1 MGVTIRDVAKQADV
15 SISTVSRVLNDTCPV
30 HSEKRVRVERA
41 VAELGYTPNP
51 AARSLLTR
59 ETGGIGIILPFVS
72 GEFFSEFLNGVDEA
86 AQEEDYFLLISTSHH
101 SSDDLKKAMR
111 GMYKR
116 VDGLLVMAP
125 QMSTAE
131 VRDLAP
137 AGIPLVFV
145 NTRFVEENPEGITFD
160 NYGGMYAMTTH
171 LVSKGH
177 RRIGF
182 ITGPKDAYDAQE
194 RLRGYRKALQDVGIA
209 EDEELILN
217 GEYDQK
223 TGFERTKTLLA
234 LEQRP
239 TAIMASNDDSAI
251 GVLSALREQ
260 GVAIPEEM
268 AVTGFDDVPS
278 ARYASPPLS
287 SVHVPVRELGSAAIR
302 LLTER
307 LKNDRL
313 DSTLRTLP
321 VALNLRQTS

>member
-1 MGVTIRDVAKQADV
+1 
-15 SISTVSRVLNDTCPV
+15 
-30 HSEKRVRVERA
+30 
-41 VAELGYTPNP
+41 
-51 AARSLLTR
+51 
-59 ETGGIGIILPFVS
+59 
-72 GEFFSEFLNGVDEA
+72 
-86 AQEEDYFLLISTSHH
+86 
-101 SSDDLKKAMR
+101 
-111 GMYKR
+111 
-116 VDGLLVMAP
+116 
-125 QMSTAE
+125 
-131 VRDLAP
+131 
-137 AGIPLVFV
+137 
-145 NTRFVEENPEGITFD
+145 
-160 NYGGMYAMTTH
+160 
-171 LVSKGH
+171 
-177 RRIGF
+177 
-182 ITGPKDAYDAQE
+182 
-194 RLRGYRKALQDVGIA
+194 
-209 EDEELILN
+209 
-217 GEYDQK
+217 
-223 TGFERTKTLLA
+223 TKTLLA